1 MVTSSVGNPPP
12 GQSYQVPTQVSPV
25 PTAVDRAPEPGLG
38 RPRWGWFTRRSLSR
52 LKVRLLAL
60 LGVLLVVLSLTGWWL
75 NTRVLSDQGF
85 ADVMAK
91 TIRQPAV
98 SQYISE
104 RISLQL
110 APTNKIFTAARPVA
124 TTVAAQVL
132 QTDAVASAVHNVVA
146 GVHHQVFQ
154 IQDNDSLVNVS
165 GASAVATI
173 KAALTSID
181 PKLAAKVPDSVLNM
195 ATTVTQ
201 NRTIALAAEITPYV
215 KWGYLPAGVVGV
227 FLLLLAFSKARD
239 PVHAVRFSGLS
250 MAVAGSL
257 IIGLGA
263 ATPLF
268 ARVADTPSDP
278 GRGAAVAAFIGVLFG
293 RLVGAGGALALL
305 GLLLAFV
312 PGRDGAGFAVRARR
326 WRARVDGFRM
336 RRRGHVTIGLVA
348 LIVGLCVITVPT
360 KLFYFLLWFLA
371 LIILFGGLL
380 TVLRGVGVI
389 ETRPETAGLRK
400 RQVSAV
406 ALAMVASIIVTT
418 TATAAVI
425 DAASRPHAADP
436 QATGCNGYYELCYQ
450 PINRIVW
457 AGSHNAMSSVAYNFF
472 TAEHVAS
479 IPEQLNQ
486 GARALLIDA
495 YNGYRS
501 GGIVRTNF
509 TGEINRQQ
517 IIDELGGDALRV
529 LDRLGALTGATKSN
543 PKGQD
548 VYLCHLFCEVG
559 AVKAA
564 EVFHQID
571 DYLNQHLTDVIILDV
586 EDYVSP
592 ATLEKAL
599 KAGGLWDRLY
609 HVDLSKPMPTLL
621 DLVDPPPG
629 QDQARRRVI
638 VTSENHA
645 NQAPWLIGSY
655 QLMQETP
662 YTFSGINS
670 FNCRPL
676 RGAPTNAFLLVN
688 HWLRSPGPP
697 DPVSAQTTN
706 SQAVLDRRLKQCVA
720 VRHRLPNIV
729 AVDFFG
735 IGDTVKVVNAWNAAI
750 ARVTGQSTSLDATI
764 KLIRDDPSS
773 TAKEIAELD
782 TLVLLPETSEAQAMK
797 LLGPIGPVLAA
808 EAAPHSGSRDATPA
822 SGTFASRVLRP
833 G

>member
-1 MVTSSVGNPPP
+1 VKSTVDGGDSL
-12 GQSYQVPTQVSPV
+12 QVPMQSSALPK
-25 PTAVDRAPEPGLG
+25 AAHSAAPAELG
-38 RPRWGWFTRRSLSR
+38 RPGWGWFTRRTLSR

-60 LGVLLVVLSLTGWWL
+60 LGVALVVFSLTGWWL

-91 TIRQPAV
+91 TVRQPAV

-104 RISLQL
+104 RVSLQL

-124 TTVAAQVL
+124 TTVVSQVL
-132 QTDAVASAVHNVVA
+132 QTDAVASAVRNVVS

-154 IQDNDSLVNVS
+154 IQDNDSLVDVS
-165 GASAVATI
+165 AASAVATI
-173 KAALTSID
+173 KAALTSVD
-181 PKLAAKVPDSVLNM
+181 PKLASKVPDGILTA
-195 ATTVTQ
+195 ATTITQ
-201 NRTIALAAEITPYV
+201 NRTIAFAARIAPYV
-215 KWGYLPAGVVGV
+215 KWGYVPAGLLGI
-227 FLLLLAFSKARD
+227 FLLLLGFSKARD
-239 PVHAVRFSGLS
+239 PVHAVRYTGLT

-257 IIGLGA
+257 VIGLGA

-268 ARVADTPSDP
+268 AKVADTPSDP
-278 GRGAAVAAFIGVLFG
+278 GRGGAVAAFINVLFG
-293 RLVGAGGALALL
+293 RLVGAGFALALL

-312 PGRDGAGFAVRARR
+312 PGRDGAGFFTRFRR
-326 WRARVDGFRM
+326 WRGRFDDFRE
-336 RRRGHVTIGLVA
+336 RRRGYVTMGVVA
-348 LIVGLCVITVPT
+348 LIVGLCAITVPT
-360 KLFYFLLWFLA
+360 KLFYFLLWFVA
-371 LIILFGGLL
+371 LFILFGGLL

-389 ETRPETAGLRK
+389 ETRSDPVRLRK

-406 ALAMVASIIVTT
+406 VLAMVASVLVTT
-418 TATAAVI
+418 PATAAVLNV
-425 DAASRPHAADP
+425 AVHPKRANP
-436 QATGCNGYYELCYQ
+436 QANGCNGYYELCYQ
-450 PINRIVW
+450 PINRILW

-495 YNGYRS
+495 YNGYDA

-529 LDRLGALTGATKSN
+529 LDRLGALTGATKTN

-559 AVKAA
+559 AVKAS
-564 EVFHQID
+564 EVFHQVD
-571 DYLNQHLTDVIILDV
+571 DYLDQHLTDVVILDV

-592 ATLEKAL
+592 AQLEKSL

-621 DLVDPPPG
+621 DLVNPPEG
-629 QDQARRRVI
+629 QDQAQRRVI

-645 NQAPWLIGSY
+645 NQAPWLLGSY

-662 YTFSGINS
+662 YTFSGIS
-670 FNCRPL
+670 AFNCRPG

-706 SQAVLDRRLKQCVA
+706 SMAVLDRRLQQCVS
-720 VRHRLPNIV
+720 VRHRLPNV
-729 AVDFFG
+729 LAVDFFG
-735 IGDTVKVVNAWNAAI
+735 IGDTVKVVNQWNAAV
-750 ARVTGQSTSLDATI
+750 ARVTGQTDALNEVIT
-764 KLIRDDPSS
+764 LMRDDPNS
-773 TAKEIAELD
+773 TAQDIAELD
-782 TLVLLPETSEAQAMK
+782 SLVLLPEISQAQAMK
-797 LLGPIGPVLAA
+797 LLGSIGPVLAA
-808 EAAPHSGSRDATPA
+808 EAAPHSGSRDGTPA
-822 SGTFASRVLRP
+822 SGTLAAARATAT